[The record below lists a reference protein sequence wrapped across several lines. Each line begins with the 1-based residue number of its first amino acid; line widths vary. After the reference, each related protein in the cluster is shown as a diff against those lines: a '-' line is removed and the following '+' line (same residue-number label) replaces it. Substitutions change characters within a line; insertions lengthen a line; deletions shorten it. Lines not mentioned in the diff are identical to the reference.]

1 MYKVNKTICC
11 VTELMD
17 HVIEESIKIYA
28 DTDQRDTFLIFAMVY
43 LHGGKVKLK
52 LTLLNKDLHIGS
64 CVLSVIL
71 MLELVIQRSSLAIV
85 QNCVLH

>member
-28 DTDQRDTFLIFAMVY
+28 DTDQRDTFLIFHDGLSAWWEGEAQTY
-43 LHGGKVKLK
+43 LAEQGFAHRQLRALGD
-52 LTLLNKDLHIGS
+52 TYA
-64 CVLSVIL
+64 
-71 MLELVIQRSSLAIV
+71 RTR
-85 QNCVLH
+85 